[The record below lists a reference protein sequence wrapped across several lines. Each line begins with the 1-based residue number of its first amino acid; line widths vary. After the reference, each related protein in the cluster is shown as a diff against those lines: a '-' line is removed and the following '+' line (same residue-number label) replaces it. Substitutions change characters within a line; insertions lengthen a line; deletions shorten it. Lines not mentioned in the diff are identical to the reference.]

1 MPLRSSQA
9 WKSVSEAFASSTIL
23 GTLSRN
29 AETWFATG
37 SASSTPSA
45 GDGEHSTRNTVPTAA
60 PRGKWA
66 RRSNVTNGLSSS
78 AISPA
83 MMNTSS
89 TGPAARATA
98 HRPSSASGSTTSWI
112 QRGTIT
118 GATRAG
124 GSFVG
129 EDSGGGA
136 SSTVSGGGSSTCGSS
151 AAVSGS
157 EARMSLSMR
166 SREAGA
172 VSAGTVGAV
181 AAILFVGD
189 IVASAGR
196 RALKDLL
203 PGLREE
209 LGLDFVVAN
218 GENATGG
225 IGINPKHAAE
235 LYAAGVDVITL
246 GNHTYRH
253 REVWPYLDE
262 QRNILRP
269 ANFLPSQPGR
279 GTCVFER
286 DDGATLGVVN
296 LSGNLFMQAASP
308 AFTTV
313 DDALREVAGADH
325 VLVDMHAEATSEKV
339 AMGWFLDGRVTAVVG
354 THTHV
359 PTADARVLPGG
370 TAYVSDVGMTGARGG
385 VIGVKREQ
393 SIAVFRTHMPMR
405 YDASDEDPWLMAVVI
420 RTASGSRPSSAES
433 IETILRP
440 ASSATSASGRNQ
452 TR

>member
-1 MPLRSSQA
+1 M
-9 WKSVSEAFASSTIL
+9 
-23 GTLSRN
+23 
-29 AETWFATG
+29 
-37 SASSTPSA
+37 
-45 GDGEHSTRNTVPTAA
+45 
-60 PRGKWA
+60 
-66 RRSNVTNGLSSS
+66 
-78 AISPA
+78 
-83 MMNTSS
+83 
-89 TGPAARATA
+89 
-98 HRPSSASGSTTSWI
+98 
-112 QRGTIT
+112 
-118 GATRAG
+118 
-124 GSFVG
+124 
-129 EDSGGGA
+129 
-136 SSTVSGGGSSTCGSS
+136 
-151 AAVSGS
+151 
-157 EARMSLSMR
+157 
-166 SREAGA
+166 
-172 VSAGTVGAV
+172 AGTVGAV

-209 LGLDFVVAN
+209 LGVDFVVAN
-218 GENATGG
+218 GENAAGG
-225 IGINPKHAAE
+225 IGITPKHAAE

-262 QRNILRP
+262 QPNILRP
-269 ANFLPSQPGR
+269 ANFLRSQPGR

-296 LSGNLFMQAASP
+296 LAGNLFMQAASP

-370 TAYVSDVGMTGARGG
+370 TAYVTDVGMTGARGG

-393 SIAVFRTHMPMR
+393 SIAVFRSHMPMR
-405 YDASDEDPWLMAVVI
+405 YDSSDEDPWLMAVVI
-420 RTASGSRPSSAES
+420 RTASGSRPSLAES

-440 ASSATSASGRNQ
+440 ASSATNTSGRNQ